1 MLEFIYKGG
10 PFMWPL
16 IAASITSLA
25 FMIER
30 ALALRWRQVIPS
42 VVENSAKACQ
52 TQGEVATLRRL
63 CQQNDSPAARLLILT
78 IDRLHWPKAE
88 NVEALQTR
96 ARKEVAGLERGL
108 AMIEA
113 IVGSAPLLGLVGTLD
128 GLIRSFGRFNEASL
142 ENSEVLAQGISIAL
156 HTTLTG
162 LLIAIPSLIAWSYFT
177 RKVETLTIELETLCD
192 LLIQRFYAPAP
203 PKDKTEGRSVR

>member
-16 IAASITSLA
+16 IAVSVTSLA

-30 ALALRWRQVIPS
+30 AIALRWRQVIPS
-42 VVENSAKACQ
+42 VVENSVKACQ
-52 TQGEVATLRRL
+52 TPEDLATLRLL
-63 CQQNDSPAARLLILT
+63 CQQNDSPASRLLILT

-108 AMIEA
+108 VRRRLA
-113 IVGSAPLLGLVGTLD
+113 VGRRRCPL
-128 GLIRSFGRFNEASL
+128 SL
-142 ENSEVLAQGISIAL
+142 QWRLRA
-156 HTTLTG
+156 
-162 LLIAIPSLIAWSYFT
+162 
-177 RKVETLTIELETLCD
+177 
-192 LLIQRFYAPAP
+192 
-203 PKDKTEGRSVR
+203 

>member
-1 MLEFIYKGG
+1 
-10 PFMWPL
+10 MWPL
-16 IAASITSLA
+16 IAVSVTSLA

-30 ALALRWRQVIPS
+30 ALALRWRQVIPV

-52 TQGEVATLRRL
+52 TPEDVVTLRRL
-63 CQQNDSPAARLLILT
+63 CQQNDSPASRLLILT

-108 AMIEA
+108 VMIEA

-128 GLIRSFGRFNEASL
+128 GLIRSFGRFNEASM
-142 ENSEVLAQGISIAL
+142 ENSDVLAQGISIAL
-156 HTTLTG
+156 HTCVVAANAHLVQQYKR
-162 LLIAIPSLIAWSYFT
+162 LNPEFFLRMNADFLIVI
-177 RKVETLTIELETLCD
+177 
-192 LLIQRFYAPAP
+192 
-203 PKDKTEGRSVR
+203 VRYLVGTSSTPVGKQV